1 MFELGSPVLEDD
13 ILYQERS
20 NGPGAFVAG
29 ATLEGK
35 ASWRKLFSVQM
46 GMTWQQSRYDEPYA
60 WSETAAPVTKMLRSP
75 DLYGYITAE
84 VTPYRTLSVA
94 LTGTYTGPMLVNHF
108 AGYFDMGLKVS
119 YDFKLYNAFAV
130 QLNAGI
136 RNIFNA
142 YQKDFDQGID
152 RDAGYIYGPS
162 LPRSCF
168 AGIKLMF

>member
-1 MFELGSPVLEDD
+1 
-13 ILYQERS
+13 
-20 NGPGAFVAG
+20 
-29 ATLEGK
+29 
-35 ASWRKLFSVQM
+35 M

-60 WSETAAPVTKMLRSP
+60 WSETADPVTKMLRSP

-108 AGYFDMGLKVS
+108 AGYIPEDIAVVTPDFFDMGLKVS
-119 YDFKLYNAFAV
+119 YDFNLYNAFAV
-130 QLNAGI
+130 QINAGI

-162 LPRSCF
+162 LPRNCF